1 VDEEL
6 KRFLLD
12 FRFILFD
19 TNPWDFRD
27 ESNKELR
34 DNVMLFTALV
44 LMKAALT
51 NDKQAILEIFHFWHE
66 KGFIE
71 ENKEMVLFFM
81 GYIFHTHKIKMVQLT
96 KMLEESKIYG
106 GVSMETLAQQ
116 LKKEGKKEALKET
129 AKRMLLNDFSLEQ
142 VITAT
147 GLTEKEV
154 KELMN

>member
-1 VDEEL
+1 M
-6 KRFLLD
+6 KKFLLD
-12 FRFILFD
+12 FR
-19 TNPWDFRD
+19 
-27 ESNKELR
+27 
-34 DNVMLFTALV
+34 
-44 LMKAALT
+44 
-51 NDKQAILEIFHFWHE
+51 
-66 KGFIE
+66 
-71 ENKEMVLFFM
+71 
-81 GYIFHTHKIKMVQLT
+81 YITHKIKLVQLT

-106 GVSMETLAQQ
+106 GEIMETLAQQ